1 MEQAVCSSETIF
13 ESGISITTQVF
24 SLGET
29 SIKGVDLEV
38 SVRLHGDWASKSA
51 AASR

>member
-1 MEQAVCSSETIF
+1 MEQAVCPSETIF

-29 SIKGVDLEV
+29 SIKGVDLGV
-38 SVRLHGDWASKSA
+38 SVMVHGDWASKCV